1 MSVFIKILTDKKLH
15 TMNFKGMKRFFTLII
30 IVLIIG
36 FSSNVKAQKKPF
48 KFGFK
53 VAPAIGWLSPDSKD
67 YEGGGSAFTFAWGFI
82 SDFTLMDNYYV
93 STGFNMSYF
102 QGKLMYPHSVEYE
115 NITYDGSMSR
125 AYNLRYIEVPLA
137 LKMKTNE
144 LIDNFQFYGL
154 IGLNTGFKIRSKAD
168 ESFKGYNN
176 ILENS
181 YSYSEDKVDIRDE
194 TAAVKASLLVGAGTE
209 YVVDESIS
217 IIIGI
222 NFNNGFSNVLKGKNN
237 SNGEDA
243 RAIPYYFELNL
254 GVIF

>member
-1 MSVFIKILTDKKLH
+1 MRSIKTI
-15 TMNFKGMKRFFTLII
+15 FTLTVIM
-30 IVLIIG
+30 LIL
-36 FSSNVKAQKKPF
+36 SSTAYAQQKPF

-53 VAPAIGWLSPDSKD
+53 VAPAISWLSPDAQD
-67 YEGGGSAFTFAWGFI
+67 YDGGGSGFTFAWGFI

-102 QGKLMYPHSVEYE
+102 QGKLKYPHSYEYE
-115 NITYDGSMSR
+115 NIIYEGTMDR
-125 AYNLRYIEVPLA
+125 TYNLRYIEVPLS

-144 LIDNFQFYGL
+144 LMDNFQFFGL
-154 IGLNTGFKIRSKAD
+154 IGVNTGFKIRSKAD
-168 ESFKGYNN
+168 DNFKGYN
-176 ILENS
+176 ENLNDSHS
-181 YSYSEDKVDIRDE
+181 YSDEQVDIRDE
-194 TAAVKASLLVGAGTE
+194 SAAVKASLLVGAGTE

-222 NFNNGFSNVLKGKNN
+222 NFNNGFTNVLKGENSLNN
-237 SNGEDA
+237 DLES